1 MIKRIYDMKR
11 RKAYTFQVVGFILS
25 AALLL
30 VGASRGTALAQTAEA
45 ATSVPGYILVRMHI
59 NDHEA
64 FFSKYGAVVGPTIQ
78 AHQGRA
84 IVASASPEILE
95 GQWGNN
101 WTVVLEF
108 PSVEAA
114 KAWYN
119 SAEYQKAIP
128 FRHAASEYTNM
139 VVLEG
144 FTGLPP
150 TPGSKSE

>member
-1 MIKRIYDMKR
+1 MKR
-11 RKAYTFQVVGFILS
+11 NKAYTFQFVGFILS

-30 VGASRGTALAQTAEA
+30 VGASRGTVLAQTAETA
-45 ATSVPGYILVRMHI
+45 ISVPGYILVRMHI

-64 FFSKYGAVVGPTIQ
+64 FFSKYGAAVGPTIQ
-78 AHQGRA
+78 AHQGRP
-84 IVASASPEILE
+84 IIASASPEILE

-119 SAEYQKAIP
+119 SAAYQKAIP

>member
-1 MIKRIYDMKR
+1 MKR
-11 RKAYTFQVVGFILS
+11 SGAYTFPLVGFILS

-30 VGASRGTALAQTAEA
+30 VGASRGTVLAQTAEA
-45 ATSVPGYILVRMHI
+45 ATSVPGYILVRMQI

-64 FFSKYGAVVGPTIQ
+64 FFSKYGAAVGPTVQ

-119 SAEYQKAIP
+119 SAEYQNAIP

-139 VVLEG
+139 IVLEG

-150 TPGSKSE
+150 RPGTMSE

>member
-1 MIKRIYDMKR
+1 MIWRVDVMKR
-11 RKAYTFQVVGFILS
+11 SRAYRFQLVGFILS
-25 AALLL
+25 VALML
-30 VGASRGTALAQTAEA
+30 VGANRGTVLAQTAEA
-45 ATSVPGYILVRMHI
+45 ATAVPGYILVRIHI

-64 FFSKYGAVVGPTIQ
+64 LFSKYGAAVGPTIR

-84 IVASASPEILE
+84 LVASASPEILE

-101 WTVVLEF
+101 STVVLEF
-108 PSVEAA
+108 PSAQAA

-139 VVLEG
+139 VVLQG

-150 TPGSKSE
+150 RPGTMSK